1 MRPWYVVENT
11 PIPEEGS
18 RRYRFAK
25 KKNYAQVLPTF
36 GIADWYVY
44 QINLGGG
51 VAIDGGGRC
60 SNFRVEP
67 GIEGGF
73 VISCEPP

>member
-1 MRPWYVVENT
+1 MRHWYVVENE
-11 PIPEEGS
+11 PVPGEGI
-18 RRYRFAK
+18 RRYKFAT
-25 KKNYAQVLPTF
+25 KKNRARVWQNL
-36 GIADWYVY
+36 GIPDWYAY

-51 VAIDGGGRC
+51 VAIDSGGGC
-60 SNFRVEP
+60 SNFRVET